1 MKARGKIRSAYF
13 AGAASWSMQPPIFC
27 CNSSPSCVS
36 YMQKKKRFTVLGG
49 WYLRISSP
57 IFIARKYITLTLRLY
72 SCIMYVQAK
81 PMRFYRARVFGQA
94 PKFLPKIQA
103 LCLCRAPFAFSHF
116 AKVGKMVQMRKGIF
130 ILWILQN
137 RVFIFLQGGCH
148 DSESYKFKIS
158 QNGYEIIRGA
168 RLKEFS
174 RAIDNLNAPDIDV
187 GSISNRTSQISLFDF
202 KAFLNSDRA
211 IFSYFSYG
219 FLFHLI

>member
-1 MKARGKIRSAYF
+1 MVPNRVVCIH
-13 AGAASWSMQPPIFC
+13 
-27 CNSSPSCVS
+27 
-36 YMQKKKRFTVLGG
+36 KKKRFTVLGG
-49 WYLRISSP
+49 WHLRMPSP
-57 IFIARKYITLTLRLY
+57 IFIAREYITLTLRLY

-81 PMRFYRARVFGQA
+81 PMRFYRARVFGQV

-148 DSESYKFKIS
+148 DSGSYKFKIS

-168 RLKEFS
+168 RLKELF

-187 GSISNRTSQISLFDF
+187 GSISNRTPQISLFDF
-202 KAFLNSDRA
+202 KAFLNSESA
-211 IFSYFSYG
+211 IFPIFPTVSYF
-219 FLFHLI
+219 I